1 MSTLEPTSPP
11 LPQTKR
17 SVAAI
22 WSLVLGILSFCLT
35 IFAGIPAIILGII
48 GIRNVNRDPQ
58 RLTGKG
64 LSIAGLITGF
74 VGTLISLVQISAAL
88 TAYMG
93 VQERALQ
100 IKNTSTLTQVGMA
113 CRMYAADHDGKF
125 PDSLNDLTP
134 DYVTEVNDL
143 FVVMENR
150 EEVAPRYVSGKKL
163 TQGSD
168 ATPLAMPPDQFGSR
182 VPVLFTDG
190 VVQELHVPLSPEI
203 LAGFD

>member
-11 LPQTKR
+11 LPQTKT

-88 TAYMG
+88 PAYMG

-100 IKNTSTLTQVGMA
+100 IKNTSTLTQVGLA
-113 CRMYAADHDGKF
+113 CRMFAADHVGKF

-150 EEVAPRYVSGKKL
+150 EKVAPRYVSGKKL

-182 VPVLFTDG
+182 VAVLFTDG